1 MRDKVMRRLEIGD
14 SKLEEE
20 KKRRKER
27 GDLTQSS
34 QEIGYRGRG
43 EE

>member
-20 KKRRKER
+20 KKRRKR
-27 GDLTQSS
+27 GLNAEFT
-34 QEIGYRGRG
+34 EIGYGGRG